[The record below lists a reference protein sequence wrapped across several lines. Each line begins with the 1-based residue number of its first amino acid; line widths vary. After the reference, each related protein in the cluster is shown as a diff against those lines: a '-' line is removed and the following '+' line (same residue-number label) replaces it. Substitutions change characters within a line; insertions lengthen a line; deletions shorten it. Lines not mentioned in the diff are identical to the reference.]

1 MMSLFEDWK
10 GVLTLP
16 PLPELRVKVGRSSVR
31 QIVFRG
37 ATTRAR
43 IYTGDL
49 PGHDLIKTELNPPYD
64 QIYLRRKGAKRLKT
78 DIPVVTAGIAGEPVR
93 LPAAFPLR
101 WDGVAPLI
109 DRADTPEKLLDT
121 WANQFSFRLE
131 GENNEPGLRLPQ
143 IGALHAIAAYFA
155 VGDKFEPAT
164 VVLPTGTGKTETM
177 LAAQVYLR
185 PERTLVLVSG
195 VPLRD
200 QIEEK
205 FVTLGYLP
213 TAAAIPSDLPGPR
226 VALITGGIRSV
237 DEADKLLTNANIIIS
252 LPNSLEASDPDAIA
266 ALAAG
271 CSHLFVDEAHH
282 ITARTWRSI
291 RDGFSC
297 GKVIQFTA
305 TPFRRDDQRVDGRII
320 FNYKLGD
327 AQRAGYYKKI
337 NLRSVEEYGD
347 QEARDEAVATSAVEA
362 LRRDVNDEN
371 LDHILLARTET
382 QARADVL
389 AALYQ
394 RLAPEFVPVTVYSER
409 PDGQNRA
416 ALAALRDR
424 KNTGSRIV
432 ICVNML
438 GEGFDF
444 PQLKIAALHDTH
456 KSLAITLQFIGRFTR
471 KGPVDVGN
479 ATVVTNIAD
488 PDAEKKLASLYAEGA
503 DWDLLIRRLSE
514 ERIDEELRL
523 QDVVEQLK
531 QNGNLAAELSLWN
544 LRPAISTQ
552 FYTTKCMDWTPLD
565 YVGVLPAAAET
576 WYALDDKDKLLVAVV
591 ARTEEVKWGDYQ
603 NISNTVYD
611 LVIVRWDKGEAV
623 LSIYASDY
631 DRMRTE
637 QMAKAIAGDDVEL
650 FGGDAIFNILN
661 GVQLPLVK
669 NLGSRRVGAISFTT
683 YFGTNV
689 TEGLGHIDKSEAELS
704 HIACVG
710 YEDGDRVLWGGAKRR
725 GKVWQLRKSGSV
737 ADWVAWTKSTWAK
750 VTSDEN
756 DVKNIIKGF
765 LKPIKLTAPHASHA
779 ISAEWGEQAQLSQS
793 ERQSVFFGAVEK
805 LLYEVDVGIDSVEAD
820 GTINVS
826 FETDDVQSVYQL
838 EISPTLPGGYA
849 YKRMSGPAV
858 QFKRVTKEAE
868 PLEVYLQ
875 RDPVVIRY
883 ADGTHS
889 YNCYH
894 IPTHLEAGAYPKDQ
908 LETWDF
914 KGIPLNN
921 ESIGKAGNTATIQHR
936 AFEQLRDEYD
946 LVFNDDGK
954 AEAGDLVCLK
964 TVDESTIKLTL
975 VHCKG
980 AIGGRVSSSI
990 ENFYFVCGQAQKCIT
1005 KKHKGVERL
1014 ARDLKRR
1021 EAQWTA
1027 SGKTRFLKGGQREL
1041 AYFKEK
1047 ARKSRVEFE
1056 VVLVQPGASV
1066 DSVTVPILQLLATTE
1081 LFLKKTTDAN
1091 FRVVL
1096 NAAAGAPAGD
1106 S

>member
-1 MMSLFEDWK
+1 MMSMFEDWR
-10 GVLTLP
+10 GRLTLP
-16 PLPELRVKVGRSSVR
+16 PLPELRLKVGRNAVR

-43 IYTGDL
+43 IFINDM
-49 PGHDLIKTELNPPYD
+49 PGHDLIKTELKSPYD
-64 QIYLRRKGAKRLKT
+64 QLYLRRKGAKRRETHL
-78 DIPVVTAGIAGEPVR
+78 PVLTAGLAR
-93 LPAAFPLR
+93 DAAIPETMTLQWDAIDPLTDR
-101 WDGVAPLI
+101 VDAP
-109 DRADTPEKLLDT
+109 DKLLAT
-121 WANQFSFRLE
+121 WENEFSFRLE
-131 GENNEPGLRLPQ
+131 GEKDEPGLRLPQ
-143 IGALHAIAAYFA
+143 IGALHAIAAHFA

-185 PERTLVLVSG
+185 PARTLVLVSG

-205 FVTLGYLP
+205 FATLGYLP
-213 TAAAIPSDLPGPR
+213 TANAIPGELSGPR
-226 VALITGGIRSV
+226 VALISSGIKSV
-237 DEADKLLTNANIIIS
+237 AEAEGLLKNANVIIA
-252 LPNSLEASDPDAIA
+252 LPNSLAASDPGAVE

-282 ITARTWRSI
+282 ITARTWRSV
-291 RDGFSC
+291 RDSFSG

-305 TPFRRDDQRVDGRII
+305 TPFRRDDQRVDGKII

-337 NLRSVEEYGD
+337 NLRTVEEYGD
-347 QEARDEAVATSAVEA
+347 QSARDWAVARAAIEA
-362 LRRDVNDEN
+362 LRRNVNDEK
-371 LDHILLARTET
+371 LDHILMARTET
-382 QARADVL
+382 QARAD
-389 AALYQ
+389 ALGEIYQ
-394 RLAPEFVPVTVYSER
+394 RLAPEFAAVKVYSER
-409 PDGQNRA
+409 PDSQNRA

-471 KGPVDVGN
+471 KGPKDVGD

-488 PDAEKKLASLYAEGA
+488 PGAEKKLATLYAEGA

-514 ERIDEELRL
+514 ERIDDELRL

-531 QNGNLAAELSLWN
+531 QHGTLAAELSLWN

-552 FYTTKCMDWTPLD
+552 FYKTKCTDWTPLD
-565 YVGVLPAAAET
+565 YGSVLPAGAET
-576 WYALDDKDKLLVAVV
+576 WYALDEKDKLLVAVI
-591 ARTEEVKWGDYQ
+591 AQTEEVKWGDYQ
-603 NISNTVYD
+603 NIVNTVYD
-611 LVIVRWDKGEAV
+611 LVIARWDKTEGV

-637 QMAKAIAGDDVEL
+637 QMAKAIVGDDVEL

-689 TEGLGHIDKSEAELS
+689 TEGLGHIDKSEAELN

-750 VTSDEN
+750 VTSDDD

-765 LKPIKLTAPHASHA
+765 LKPMKLDAPHASHA
-779 ISAEWGEQAQLSQS
+779 ISAEWGEQAQMSQS

-805 LLYEVDVGIDSVEAD
+805 LLYEVDVGIDSIDAD

-826 FETDDVQSVYQL
+826 FEAEDAQAVYQL
-838 EISPTLPGGYA
+838 EISASLPGGYA
-849 YKRMSGPAV
+849 YKRKSGPAV
-858 QFKRVTKEAE
+858 TFKRVTKEAE
-868 PLEVYLQ
+868 ALEIYLQ

-908 LETWDF
+908 LEAWDF
-914 KGIPLNN
+914 KGIPLNK
-921 ESIGKAGNTATIQHR
+921 ESIGKTGDTATIQYR
-936 AFEQLRDEYD
+936 AFEHLRDEYD

-964 TVDESTIKLTL
+964 DIDESTIKLTL

-980 AIGGRVSSSI
+980 ASGGRVSGVI
-990 ENFYFVCGQAQKCIT
+990 DNFYFVCGQAQKCIT

-1014 ARDLKRR
+1014 VRDLKRR
-1021 EAQWTA
+1021 EAQWAA
-1027 SGKTRFLKGGQREL
+1027 SGNTRFLKGGPRQL
-1041 AYFKEK
+1041 SYFKEK
-1047 ARKSRVEFE
+1047 ARKSRLEFE

-1096 NAAAGAPAGD
+1096 NVTGPD

>member
-1 MMSLFEDWK
+1 MLK
-10 GVLTLP
+10 LP
-16 PLPELRVKVGRSSVR
+16 PLPELRVKVGRNSVR

-43 IYTGDL
+43 IFTNDK
-49 PGHDLIKTELNPPYD
+49 PGHDLIKTELKPPYD
-64 QIYLRRKGAKRLKT
+64 QIYLRRKGVKRRTSDL
-78 DIPVVTAGIAGEPVR
+78 PVVTAGIARDAV
-93 LPAAFPLR
+93 LPETLNLQWDVVDPLTEH
-101 WDGVAPLI
+101 VN
-109 DRADTPEKLLDT
+109 TPEKLLDT
-121 WANQFSFRLE
+121 WENQFSFRVE
-131 GENNEPGLRLPQ
+131 GEKDQPGLRLPQ
-143 IGALHAIAAYFA
+143 IGALHAIAAHFA
-155 VGDKFEPAT
+155 VGDTFEPAT

-185 PERTLVLVSG
+185 PARTLVLVSG

-205 FVTLGYLP
+205 FATLGYLP
-213 TAAAIPSDLPGPR
+213 MAKAIPGELSGPR
-226 VALITGGIRSV
+226 VALISGGIRSV
-237 DEADKLLTNANIIIS
+237 GEAENLLKNANIIVA
-252 LPNSLEASDPDAIA
+252 LPNSLEASDRDAIA

-282 ITARTWRSI
+282 ITARTWRSV
-291 RDGFSC
+291 RDRFSG

-305 TPFRRDDQRVDGRII
+305 TPFRRDDQRVDGKII

-337 NLRSVEEYGD
+337 NLRTVEEYGD
-347 QEARDEAVATSAVEA
+347 QEARDEAVASAAVRV
-362 LRRDVNDEN
+362 LRRDVNDES

-389 AALYQ
+389 AELYQ
-394 RLAPEFVPVTVYSER
+394 SLAPEFAPVKVYSER
-409 PDGQNRA
+409 LDSQNRA
-416 ALAALRDR
+416 ALAALHDR

-488 PDAEKKLASLYAEGA
+488 PDAEKKLATLYAEGA

-514 ERIDEELRL
+514 ERIDDELRL

-531 QNGNLAAELSLWN
+531 QNGTLAAELSLWN

-552 FYTTKCMDWTPLD
+552 FYKTRCKDWKPLN
-565 YVGVLPAAAET
+565 YVAALRAAAET
-576 WYALDDKDKLLVAVV
+576 WYALNDKDKLLVAVV
-591 ARTEEVKWGDYQ
+591 AQTEDVKWGDYQ

-611 LVIVRWDKGEAV
+611 LVIARWDKSEAV
-623 LSIYASDY
+623 LTIYASDY

-750 VTSDEN
+750 VTSDED

-765 LKPIKLTAPHASHA
+765 LKPIKLTAPHASRA
-779 ISAEWGEQAQLSQS
+779 ISAEWGEHAQLSQS
-793 ERQSVFFGAVEK
+793 ERQSVVFGAVEK
-805 LLYEVDVGIDSVEAD
+805 LLYEVDVGIDSVESD

-826 FETDDVQSVYQL
+826 FEAEDVQSVYQL
-838 EISPTLPGGYA
+838 EISATLPGGYA
-849 YKRMSGPAV
+849 YKRKSGPAV
-858 QFKRVTKEAE
+858 QFKKVTTEAE

-875 RDPVVIRY
+875 KDPVVIRY

-894 IPTHLEAGAYPKDQ
+894 IPTHLEAGTYPKDQ
-908 LETWDF
+908 LETWGF
-914 KGIPLNN
+914 EGIPLNN
-921 ESIGKAGNTATIQHR
+921 ESIGKAGDTATIQYR

-964 TVDESTIKLTL
+964 NVDESTIKLTL

-980 AIGGRVSSSI
+980 AIGGRVSGSI

-1027 SGKTRFLKGGQREL
+1027 SGKTRFLKGGPREL

-1096 NAAAGAPAGD
+1096 NAASGAPAGG

>member
-1 MMSLFEDWK
+1 MGLFEDWR
-10 GVLTLP
+10 GTLTLP
-16 PLPELRVKVGRSSVR
+16 LLPELRVKVGRNSVR

-37 ATTRAR
+37 ETTRAR
-43 IYTGDL
+43 IFTSEF
-49 PGHDLIKTELNPPYD
+49 PGHDLIKTDLKPPYD
-64 QIYLRRKGAKRLKT
+64 EIYLRRKGAKRRTTNLA
-78 DIPVVTAGIAGEPVR
+78 VVTAGLALDPAN
-93 LPAAFPLR
+93 LPATLTLR
-101 WDGVAPLI
+101 WDGITPLVE
-109 DRADTPEKLLDT
+109 RANTPEKLLDT

-131 GENNEPGLRLPQ
+131 GENGEPGLRLPQ
-143 IGALHAIAAYFA
+143 IGALHAIAAHFA
-155 VGDKFEPAT
+155 VGDTFEPAT

-185 PERTLVLVSG
+185 PARTLVLVSG

-200 QIEEK
+200 QIEGK

-213 TAAAIPSDLPGPR
+213 TAEAVPVELPGPR
-226 VALITGGIRSV
+226 VAVISGGIRTVAES
-237 DEADKLLTNANIIIS
+237 EELLKQANLFIA
-252 LPNSLEASDPDAIA
+252 LPNSLGASHPDAITV
-266 ALAAG
+266 LAAG

-282 ITARTWRSI
+282 ITAKTWRSV
-291 RDGFSC
+291 RDRFSKE
-297 GKVIQFTA
+297 KVIQFTA
-305 TPFRRDDQRVDGRII
+305 TPFRRDEQRVDGKII

-327 AQRAGYYKKI
+327 AQRAGYYKRI
-337 NLRSVEEYGD
+337 NLKTVEEYGG
-347 QEARDEAVATSAVEA
+347 QEARDESVARAAVEA
-362 LRRDVNDEN
+362 LHHDLNDQK

-389 AALYQ
+389 ADLYQ
-394 RLAPEFVPVTVYSER
+394 KLAPEFAPVKVYSDR
-409 PDGQNRA
+409 PDSQNRN

-432 ICVNML
+432 VCVDML

-444 PQLKIAALHDTH
+444 PQLKVAALHDTH

-488 PDAEKKLASLYAEGA
+488 PRAEKKLAGLYAEGA
-503 DWDLLIRRLSE
+503 DWDHLIRRLSE
-514 ERIDEELRL
+514 ERIEDELKL

-531 QNGNLAAELSLWN
+531 QQGTLSAELSLWN

-552 FYTTKCMDWTPLD
+552 FYKTKCKEWMPLQ
-565 YVGVLPAAAET
+565 YANVLPHGAET

-591 ARTEEVKWGDYQ
+591 AQTEEVKWGNYQ
-603 NISNTVYD
+603 NIMNSVYD
-611 LVIVRWDKGEAV
+611 LIIIRWNSEESV

-631 DRMRTE
+631 DRMHTE
-637 QMAKAIAGDDVEL
+637 QMAKAITGDDVEL

-661 GVQLPLVK
+661 GVELPLVK

-689 TEGLGHIDKSEAELS
+689 TEGLGHIDRSEAELS

-737 ADWVAWTKSTWAK
+737 ADWVAWTKTTWGK
-750 VTSDEN
+750 VTSDDD
-756 DVKNIIKGF
+756 DVTNIIKGF
-765 LKPIKLTAPHASHA
+765 LRPIKLTGPHASHA
-779 ISAEWGEQAQLSQS
+779 ISAEWGEQAQLSLS
-793 ERQSVFFGAVEK
+793 ERQSVFFGSTEK

-820 GTINVS
+820 GTVNVC
-826 FETDDVQSVYQL
+826 FEAEDVRAVYRL
-838 EISPTLPGGYA
+838 EILPALPGGYA
-849 YKRMSGPAV
+849 YKRTSGPKV
-858 QFKRVTKEAE
+858 QFKKVTKPAE
-868 PLEVYLQ
+868 LLEDYLQ
-875 RDPVVIRY
+875 RDPVIVRY

-894 IPTHLEAGAYPKDQ
+894 IPTKLDAGVYPKDQ
-908 LETWDF
+908 LEAWDF

-921 ESIGKAGNTATIQHR
+921 ESIGKAGDAATIQYR
-936 AFEQLRDEYD
+936 TFEQLRDEYD
-946 LVFNDDGK
+946 LIFNDDGK

-964 TVDESTIKLTL
+964 DVDESTIKLTL

-980 AIGGRVSSSI
+980 AIGARVSGSI
-990 ENFYFVCGQAQKCIT
+990 ENFYFLCGQAQKCIT

-1014 ARDLKRR
+1014 AKDLKRR

-1027 SGKTRFLKGGQREL
+1027 SGATRFLKGGQREL
-1041 AYFKEK
+1041 SYFKEK
-1047 ARKSRVEFE
+1047 SRKSKIEFE
-1056 VVLVQPGASV
+1056 VVLVQPGASA

-1081 LFLKKTTDAN
+1081 LFLKKTTDAD

-1096 NAAAGAPAGD
+1096 NAA
-1106 S
+1106 SK